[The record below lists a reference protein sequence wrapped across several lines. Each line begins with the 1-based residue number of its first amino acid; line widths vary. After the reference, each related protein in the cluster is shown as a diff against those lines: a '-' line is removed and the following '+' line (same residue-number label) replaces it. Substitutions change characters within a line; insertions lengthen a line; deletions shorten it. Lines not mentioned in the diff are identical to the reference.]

1 MSHKG
6 NHNMNRTLTTLALLF
21 LSTAASAH
29 TGHGASG
36 FGTGFAHPFS
46 GMDHLL
52 AMLAVGL
59 WAGQLGGQ
67 RIWQLPATFMA
78 MLAGGAFIGMWI
90 PSLTLIEPGIAA
102 SVLILGLLIASPS
115 RLALPISFAL
125 TAAFGIFH
133 GYAHGSEMPSAAAPL
148 TYATG
153 FLLATASLH
162 ASGIAMGITLR
173 ARFARLVQ
181 VVGMSIATMG
191 AWMLVTV

>member
-1 MSHKG
+1 MK
-6 NHNMNRTLTTLALLF
+6 RTLITLALLF
-21 LSTAASAH
+21 ISTAASAH
-29 TGHGASG
+29 TGHGSSG
-36 FGTGFAHPFS
+36 FTTGLAHPFS

-78 MLAGGAFIGMWI
+78 MLAGGTFIGMFI

-102 SVLILGLLIASPS
+102 SVLILGLLIASPTK
-115 RLALPISFAL
+115 LALPVSFAL
-125 TAAFGIFH
+125 TAAFGLFH

-148 TYATG
+148 AYAAG

-162 ASGIAMGITLR
+162 VSGVAMGSVLR
-173 ARFARLVQ
+173 ERFARVVQ
-181 VVGMSIATMG
+181 VMGMSIAAMG

>member
-1 MSHKG
+1 MK
-6 NHNMNRTLTTLALLF
+6 RTLITFALLL

-29 TGHGASG
+29 TGHGANG
-36 FGTGFAHPFS
+36 FSTGLAHPFS

-52 AMLAVGL
+52 TMLAVGL

-67 RIWQLPATFMA
+67 RVWQLPATFMA
-78 MLAGGAFIGMWI
+78 MLAGGAFIGMWM
-90 PSLTLIEPGIAA
+90 PLLPLIEPGIAA

-115 RLALPISFAL
+115 KLALPISFAL

-133 GYAHGSEMPSAAAPL
+133 GYAHGAEMPSAAAPL
-148 TYATG
+148 AYAAG

-162 ASGIAMGITLR
+162 VSGIAMGSALR
-173 ARFARLVQ
+173 KRFTRLVQ
-181 VVGMSIATMG
+181 VMGMGIAAMG

>member
-1 MSHKG
+1 
-6 NHNMNRTLTTLALLF
+6 MNRTLTTLLL
-21 LSTAASAH
+21 LLASTAASAH
-29 TGHGASG
+29 TGHTVSG
-36 FGTGFAHPFS
+36 FASGFAHPFS

-67 RIWQLPATFMA
+67 RIWQLPATFML
-78 MLAGGAFIGMWI
+78 MLAGGAFIGMMV

-102 SVLILGLLIASPS
+102 SVLILGLLIASPTK
-115 RLALPISFAL
+115 LALPLSFAL

-133 GYAHGSEMPSAAAPL
+133 GYAHGTEMPSAVAPL
-148 TYATG
+148 VYAAG

-162 ASGIAMGITLR
+162 VSGIFMGNALR
-173 ARFARLVQ
+173 ERFVRWVQ
-181 VVGMSIATMG
+181 VVGMGIAAMG

>member
-1 MSHKG
+1 MK
-6 NHNMNRTLTTLALLF
+6 RTLITLALLT
-21 LSTAASAH
+21 LSSAASAH
-29 TGHGASG
+29 TGHGSSG
-36 FGTGFAHPFS
+36 FSTGLLHPFS

-78 MLAGGAFIGMWI
+78 MLTGGAFVGMMI

-102 SVLILGLLIASPS
+102 SVLILGLLIVSPTK
-115 RLALPISFAL
+115 LALPVSFAL
-125 TAAFGIFH
+125 TAAFGLLH

-148 TYATG
+148 AYAAG

-162 ASGIAMGITLR
+162 LSGIAMGCALR
-173 ARFARLVQ
+173 ERFTRLVQ

>member
-1 MSHKG
+1 MKR
-6 NHNMNRTLTTLALLF
+6 NYITLTLLF
-21 LSTAASAH
+21 ISTAASAH
-29 TGHGASG
+29 TSHDVSG
-36 FGTGFAHPFS
+36 FASGFAHPFS

-67 RIWQLPATFMA
+67 RIWQLPATFML
-78 MLAGGAFIGMWI
+78 MLAGGAFIGMMV

-102 SVLILGLLIASPS
+102 SVLILGLLIASPTK
-115 RLALPISFAL
+115 LALPLSFAL

-133 GYAHGSEMPSAAAPL
+133 GYAHGTEMPSAAAPL
-148 TYATG
+148 VYAAG

-162 ASGIAMGITLR
+162 VSGIFMGNALR
-173 ARFARLVQ
+173 ERFVRWVQ
-181 VVGMSIATMG
+181 VVGMGIAAMG

>member
-1 MSHKG
+1 MK
-6 NHNMNRTLTTLALLF
+6 RTLIAFALLF
-21 LSTAASAH
+21 ISTAASAH
-29 TGHGASG
+29 TGHGSSG
-36 FGTGFAHPFS
+36 FSTGLMHPFS

-78 MLAGGAFIGMWI
+78 MLAGGAFIGMMI

-115 RLALPISFAL
+115 KLALPVSFAL
-125 TAAFGIFH
+125 TAAFGLFH

-148 TYATG
+148 TYAAG

-162 ASGIAMGITLR
+162 VSGIVMGSALR
-173 ARFARLVQ
+173 ERFSRVVQ
-181 VVGMSIATMG
+181 VLGMSIAAMG
-191 AWMLVTV
+191 AWMLATI

>member
-1 MSHKG
+1 
-6 NHNMNRTLTTLALLF
+6 MNRTLTALALL
-21 LSTAASAH
+21 LVTTTTSAH
-29 TGHGASG
+29 TGHNVSGFASG
-36 FGTGFAHPFS
+36 LAHPFS

-78 MLAGGAFIGMWI
+78 MLAGGAFFGIWM
-90 PSLTLIEPGIAA
+90 PSLTQIEPGIAA

-115 RLALPISFAL
+115 KLALSISFVL

-133 GYAHGSEMPSAAAPL
+133 GYAHGSEMPSAATTL
-148 TYATG
+148 TYAAG
-153 FLLATASLH
+153 FLLATAALH
-162 ASGIAMGITLR
+162 VSGIVMGNAMR
-173 ARFARLVQ
+173 ERFVRLVQ
-181 VVGMSIATMG
+181 VMGMGIAAMG

>member
-1 MSHKG
+1 MK
-6 NHNMNRTLTTLALLF
+6 RTLITFTLLF
-21 LSTAASAH
+21 ISTAASAH
-29 TGHGASG
+29 TGHGSSG
-36 FGTGFAHPFS
+36 FGTGLAHPFS

-78 MLAGGAFIGMWI
+78 MLAGGAFIGMAV

-115 RLALPISFAL
+115 KLALPISFAL

-148 TYATG
+148 AYAAG

-162 ASGIAMGITLR
+162 VSGIVMGSALR
-173 ARFARLVQ
+173 ERFTRLVQ
-181 VVGMSIATMG
+181 GMGMSIAAMG
-191 AWMLVTV
+191 AWMLVTI

>member
-1 MSHKG
+1 MK
-6 NHNMNRTLTTLALLF
+6 RTLITLALLF
-21 LSTAASAH
+21 INTAASAH
-29 TGHGASG
+29 TGHDSSG
-36 FGTGFAHPFS
+36 FTTGLVHPFS

-78 MLAGGAFIGMWI
+78 MLVGGAFVPMWV

-102 SVLILGLLIASPS
+102 SVLILGLLIASPTK
-115 RLALPISFAL
+115 LAIPISFAL
-125 TAAFGIFH
+125 TAAFGLFH

-148 TYATG
+148 AYAAG

-162 ASGIAMGITLR
+162 VSGIVIGSALR
-173 ARFARLVQ
+173 ERFTRLVQ
-181 VVGMSIATMG
+181 VVGMSIAAMG
-191 AWMLVTV
+191 AWMLVTI